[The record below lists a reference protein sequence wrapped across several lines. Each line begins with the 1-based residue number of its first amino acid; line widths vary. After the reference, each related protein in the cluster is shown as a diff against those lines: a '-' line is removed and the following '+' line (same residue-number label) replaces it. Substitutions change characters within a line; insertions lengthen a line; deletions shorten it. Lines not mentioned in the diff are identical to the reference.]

1 MDISILLAR
10 VIGLFVVI
18 STLAILM
25 RYKHFVLIEKEAA
38 KNLVLVHLS
47 GFSILIL
54 GILLVVNHNIWV
66 LDWRGI
72 ITIIS
77 WMVLLKGI
85 LRGFYPEL
93 VMKIIN
99 KKAHNKLFILA
110 EVFVFLIGLY
120 LIYKGFFNLP
130 VD

>member
-72 ITIIS
+72 ITII
-77 WMVLLKGI
+77 
-85 LRGFYPEL
+85 
-93 VMKIIN
+93 MKIIN